1 VQRRPAHI
9 ILVDIIFT
17 SNISVLTQK
26 AAWSAVRRFVMYI
39 SANLLGVSVYSIWYR
54 RLSCAYLVSSIKLN
68 SFSGT
73 V

>member
-1 VQRRPAHI
+1 M
-9 ILVDIIFT
+9 ILIELSELEGRAKT
-17 SNISVLTQK
+17 AYISILTQK
-26 AAWSAVRRFVMYI
+26 TAWKAVCRFLIYI
-39 SANLLGVSVYSIWYR
+39 FANLRGVSVYSIWYR